1 MGHAQKNNITMEV
14 YNNLVSS
21 IQKLYEQDKKYKTL
35 VQIHAKNLSQLGIL
49 LNSSEISAIKKKI
62 CEIIEKEY
70 QEFSPSQVFR
80 YNDAFYCMVESADK
94 DNIRLASI
102 NLHNTGTN
110 DLSNFIF
117 PDVRIVAIAIDQKN
131 VNFGRLVNILAD
143 QLFYMNSNFIMQWIE
158 NDASLLEN
166 LKNNYNDLFELRKA
180 IVDKSACFAFQ
191 PIIKCKTGDIAY
203 YECLLR
209 LNDQGHNLISAG
221 SYIMLAEKYGY
232 ITSVDRY
239 VFEMAV
245 QELISTQNVRFSVN
259 ISNIGVQDKHLVKHV
274 EQLIDKAGVGN
285 RMIIEITETAMNDSF
300 AQTKYFVESMKSLG
314 CKIAL
319 DDFGAGYTSFTQV
332 RLFPIDVIKI
342 DGSYIKNITTNV
354 KNRILVESL
363 IKTAEELG
371 CTTVAEF
378 VENGEIAKTL
388 IDLKVDYMQ
397 GNFFSPAMNYRSWEK
412 I

>member
-1 MGHAQKNNITMEV
+1 MEV
-14 YNNLVSS
+14 FKDFVSS
-21 IQKLYEQDKKYKTL
+21 ISKVYEKNNKYKTL
-35 VQIHAKNLSQLGIL
+35 IQIHAKNLNQLGIL
-49 LNSSEISAIKKKI
+49 LNIEEIASIKSRISETIKKEYEQFLVSEI
-62 CEIIEKEY
+62 
-70 QEFSPSQVFR
+70 FW
-80 YNDAFYCMVESADK
+80 YNDAFYLLLEGDDK
-94 DNIRLASI
+94 DNVRLASI
-102 NLHNTGTN
+102 NLHNITTN
-110 DLSNFIF
+110 DLSNQAF
-117 PDVRIVAIAIDQKN
+117 PDIRIVALELDNNPDFYRLLNMLMDQK
-131 VNFGRLVNILAD
+131 
-143 QLFYMNSNFIMQWIE
+143 FYMNPNFIMIWIE
-158 NDASLLEN
+158 NDVAVIEG
-166 LKNNYNDLFELRKA
+166 LKNNYNELFDLRKA
-180 IVDKSACFAFQ
+180 ILDKTACFAFQ

-209 LNDQGHNLISAG
+209 LNDQDHNLISAG
-221 SYIMLAEKYGY
+221 SYVMLAEKYGY
-232 ITSVDRY
+232 ITSVDQY

-245 QELISTQNVRFSVN
+245 QELASTKNVRLSVN
-259 ISNIGVQDKHLVKHV
+259 ISNIGVQDKNLAKHI
-274 EQLIDKAGVGN
+274 EKLIYKAGVGD

-300 AQTKYFVESMKSLG
+300 DQTKYFVESMKSLG

-319 DDFGAGYTSFTQV
+319 DDFGAGYTSFSQV
-332 RLFPIDVIKI
+332 RCFPIDVIKI
-342 DGSYIKNITTNV
+342 DGSYIRNITTNN

>member
-1 MGHAQKNNITMEV
+1 MEAFKDF
-14 YNNLVSS
+14 VSS
-21 IQKLYEQDKKYKTL
+21 ISKVYEQNKKHKTL
-35 VQIHAKNLSQLGIL
+35 LQIHAKNLSQIGMLIDIEEITSIKNGII
-49 LNSSEISAIKKKI
+49 EAIKKGYKQFLI
-62 CEIIEKEY
+62 SEIFAY
-70 QEFSPSQVFR
+70 H
-80 YNDAFYCMVESADK
+80 DAFYLLLEGCDK
-94 DNIRLASI
+94 ENVRLASI
-102 NLHNTGTN
+102 NIHNITTN
-110 DLSNFIF
+110 DLSNFAF
-117 PDVRIVAIAIDQKN
+117 PDIRIVAIEIGHNPD
-131 VNFGRLVNILAD
+131 FYSLVNILID
-143 QLFYMNSNFIMQWIE
+143 QKFYMNPNFIMSWIE
-158 NDASLLEN
+158 NDVALIDG
-166 LKNNYNDLFELRKA
+166 LKNNYHELFDLRKA
-180 IVDKSACFAFQ
+180 ILDKTACFAFQ

-209 LNDQGHNLISAG
+209 LNDQDHNLISAG

-232 ITSVDRY
+232 ITSVDQY

-245 QELISTQNVRFSVN
+245 QELASTENVRFSVN
-259 ISNIGVQDKHLVKHV
+259 ISNIGVQDKNLAKYI
-274 EQLIDKAGVGN
+274 ENLIYKAGVGD

-319 DDFGAGYTSFTQV
+319 DDFGAGYTSFSQI
-332 RLFPIDVIKI
+332 RCFPIDVIKI
-342 DGSYIKNITTNV
+342 DGSYIRNITTNN
-354 KNRILVESL
+354 KNRILVEAL